1 MHKKWTSVL
10 SVLINPEQIQRNKIS
25 ALHVCCPTQYVTVRI
40 KKPNFSKYDTF
51 NYQYQNKR

>member
-25 ALHVCCPTQYVTVRI
+25 ALHVCCPTQYVTMRI

-51 NYQYQNKR
+51 N